1 MTNKDGRYL
10 KMVVDVEKIAEEVV
24 AILAPCMPYLIE
36 VSKSGGK
43 KIVEK
48 IAEKS
53 GEAAWDKANKL
64 WGKLKGHFTDN
75 AEIISAINL
84 VTIDPNDRNRL
95 LMLSKLLGTYLH
107 KNPVLTQEI
116 MELLGGRE
124 EMQQVLSRNKSLVHR
139 VEQHMN
145 GKGHQLA
152 VAEDESIIMAVIQKK
167 EK

>member
-1 MTNKDGRYL
+1 MD
-10 KMVVDVEKIAEEVV
+10 VDVEKIAEGVV
-24 AILAPCMPYLIE
+24 AILAPYMPYLIE

-48 IAEKS
+48 IAEKG

-64 WGKLKGHFTDN
+64 WEKLKGHFTDN

-95 LMLSKLLGTYLH
+95 LMLSKLLGTYLY
-107 KNPVLTQEI
+107 KNPILTQEI

-124 EMQQVLSRNKSLVHR
+124 EMQQVLSRNESLVHG
-139 VEQHMN
+139 VEQHMK
-145 GKGHQLA
+145 GKGHQVV
-152 VAEDESIIMAVIQKK
+152 VAEDKSLIMDVIQRK